1 MIEETRNY
9 IPRTEYSRKVRPYV
23 GQSVIK
29 VFTGQRRVGKSYVMR
44 QTADEVAER
53 DPQANILF
61 IDKEL
66 LTFSPL
72 RDARSLYDYVREGRK
87 EGASNYLFVDEVQEI
102 ADFHTALRSMQGEG
116 LCDIYCT
123 GSNAQILSG
132 ELATML
138 AGRYIEI
145 PVHALSYEEFLRFNK
160 TRDSDEALS
169 RYITIGGMPY
179 VHHLPDTTEVAY
191 EYLKNVY
198 ASILLKDVVA
208 RGGIRNVH
216 FMENLVAYLC
226 DNIGSITSANNISK
240 YLKSQRIHL
249 PTQSVLNYLRA
260 LTEAFFVYK
269 IPRADVAGLKIF
281 EVGDKYYFEDWG
293 IRNAIRRFDLL
304 ADVGKLMENI
314 VCIELLRRG
323 FRVFVGKAGT
333 KEVDFIGEKNSR
345 RLYIQVAYTLADES
359 TAQREFSPLLA
370 IRDNYPK
377 MVVTMDP
384 LSLGDRRG
392 VRHLTLREFLL
403 SPPQTE

>member
-66 LTFSPL
+66 LAFSHL

-87 EGASNYLFVDEVQEI
+87 EGASNYLFVNEVQEI

-132 ELATML
+132 ELATMP

-145 PVHALSYEEFLRFNK
+145 PVHTLSYEEFLRFNK

-198 ASILLKDVVA
+198 ASILLKDVAPQRGHTQRAFPGKSGGLSVRQHKFHNLGQQHQQAPQVA
-208 RGGIRNVH
+208 TH
-216 FMENLVAYLC
+216 P
-226 DNIGSITSANNISK
+226 SA
-240 YLKSQRIHL
+240 H
-249 PTQSVLNYLRA
+249 TERA
-260 LTEAFFVYK
+260 QLSAR
-269 IPRADVAGLKIF
+269 PG
-281 EVGDKYYFEDWG
+281 
-293 IRNAIRRFDLL
+293 
-304 ADVGKLMENI
+304 
-314 VCIELLRRG
+314 RG
-323 FRVFVGKAGT
+323 F
-333 KEVDFIGEKNSR
+333 
-345 RLYIQVAYTLADES
+345 
-359 TAQREFSPLLA
+359 
-370 IRDNYPK
+370 
-377 MVVTMDP
+377 
-384 LSLGDRRG
+384 
-392 VRHLTLREFLL
+392 LRI
-403 SPPQTE
+403 